1 MSQTDKGRN
10 DSIIRTVLGPI
21 APDALGITLGHEHV
35 LIDLRGLWDDPPAE
49 RAHLV
54 DQEPTLE
61 NLGELLRNPYDSRP
75 NLLIDDSELSIRE
88 LRYYKDAGGNSLI
101 DMTTVGIKPDPE
113 ALCRVSERTGIHIV
127 AGCGYYRQPLLPES
141 LHERSTEEIANDFLS
156 WLGEGMYGTTIRAGL
171 MGELG
176 TSSPIYPFEERQ
188 LRAAAR
194 VQRRTGASINVHPL
208 IWGHEHLRILDI
220 LEEEGADLTR
230 VAISHCDELVEP
242 PWHARIA
249 ERGAVLS
256 FDTFG
261 SETYFDRSFAQEPR
275 DTERIECLLRL
286 LEKGYGAQVTLAHDI
301 CTRIQFHRYGGWGWD
316 HLLRNIVPRLRH
328 VGVSQQELDT
338 ILIETP
344 KRLLTLEV

>member
-1 MSQTDKGRN
+1 MSQPDIAR
-10 DSIIRTVLGPI
+10 DASIIRTVLGPI
-21 APDALGITLGHEHV
+21 APEELGITLGHEHV

-49 RAHLV
+49 RAYLV

-61 NLGELLRNPYDSRP
+61 NLGELVRNPYDSRP
-75 NLLIDDSELSIRE
+75 NLLIDDPELSIRE
-88 LRYYKDAGGNSLI
+88 LLYYKDAGGQSLI
-101 DMTTVGIKPDPE
+101 DMTTVGIQPDPE
-113 ALCRVSERTGIHIV
+113 ELYRISERTGIHVI

-141 LHERSTEEIANDFLS
+141 LHERSAEEIADDFLR

-194 VQRRTGASINVHPL
+194 VQRQTGASINVHPL
-208 IWGHEHLRILDI
+208 IWGHEHLHILDI
-220 LEEEGADLTR
+220 LEKEGADLTR
-230 VAISHCDELVEP
+230 VAISHCDELIEP
-242 PWHARIA
+242 EWHARIA
-249 ERGAVLS
+249 ERGAILS

-261 SETYFDRSFAQEPR
+261 SETYFDRDFAQEPR
-275 DTERIECLLRL
+275 DTERIDCLLRL

-328 VGVSQQELDT
+328 AGVPQQELDT
-338 ILIETP
+338 MFIETP
-344 KRLLTLEV
+344 RRLLTLEV